1 MEEVSYSSLVRKYDN
16 FLVPAMVMKLGG
28 VNIKLLNIK
37 VSRISVQLSIDSVC
51 SASFTLE
58 DVYDV
63 VSSSLNSVVKN
74 VLKLGST
81 VSIELGYGSS
91 TKAVFWGYVHE
102 LSYSYSEAPSIAV
115 TALDVR
121 RLMMMNKVNRTFTE
135 KSYADIF
142 KEVMSKYSKI
152 YKSTKVD
159 IITGKEEQVVQTVSD
174 YDFVLNEICKKTNK
188 EFYVLAGDVY
198 LQAKGKN
205 PLPLITLTWGESLLQ
220 LDLNRKYRN
229 EEIVI
234 YSVDEKSI
242 LAEKE
247 KVKSKGSF
255 TSATTS
261 PIRKEI
267 LNHDIKNKNSASI
280 VAEAEA
286 AKSEAE
292 DQTGSGSCIGLP
304 DMVPGRYIN
313 IAKLGVDGSSP
324 MKVFIKSIK
333 HSFSA
338 SGFTTD
344 FTIGG

>member
-1 MEEVSYSSLVRKYDN
+1 MEELSYSSLVKKYDN
-16 FLVPAMVMKLGG
+16 FLVPAMVLKLGG
-28 VNIKLLNIK
+28 ISTKLLDIK
-37 VSRISVQLSIDSVC
+37 VSRVTVQLSVDSVC

-58 DVYDV
+58 DVYDP
-63 VSSSLNSVVKN
+63 VSSSLNAAVKN

-115 TALDVR
+115 TALDLR
-121 RLMMMNKVNRTFTE
+121 RLMMMNKENRTFTD
-135 KSYADIF
+135 KSYTEIF

-152 YKSTKVD
+152 YKSVKAD

-174 YDFVLNEICKKTNK
+174 HDFVVGEICKKTNK

-198 LQAKGKN
+198 LQTKGKN

-220 LDLNRKYRN
+220 VDLNRKYRN

-234 YSVDEKSI
+234 YSVDEKTI
-242 LAEKE
+242 LTGKE
-247 KVKSKGSF
+247 KVKSKGKF

-267 LNHDIKNKNSASI
+267 LNHDLKDKNSVSA
-280 VAEAEA
+280 VAEAEVT
-286 AKSEAE
+286 KSEAE

-304 DMVPGRYIN
+304 ELVPGRYIN
-313 IAKLGVDGSSP
+313 LAKLGIDGSSP
-324 MKVFIKSIK
+324 MKVFIKSVK
-333 HSFSA
+333 HSFGTG
-338 SGFTTD
+338 GFTTD